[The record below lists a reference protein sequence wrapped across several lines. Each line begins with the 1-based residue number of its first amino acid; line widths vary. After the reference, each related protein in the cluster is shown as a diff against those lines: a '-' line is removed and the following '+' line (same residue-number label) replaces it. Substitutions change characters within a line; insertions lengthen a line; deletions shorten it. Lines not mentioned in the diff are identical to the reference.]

1 MLIYLLLSGA
11 ATSAS
16 FACVCSV
23 HDANAKISPDMPFPP
38 TLTVPLAAA
47 RRELVHWQ
55 VAVRDGSSST
65 ELIPTAEALGIASN
79 ITIRRVAMHELN
91 TTFVPTHPPGRYP
104 DALLP
109 LSMHAPG
116 TAFDGKFLIFSFYNM
131 TEYFTNLMMYFVIIK
146 IFGSCLSGLLAL
158 AQGAA
163 QHDCWHACGG
173 CSDREQR
180 LQLPHLIATQ
190 SRRVRAPARL
200 NAADGLTISWHHHIN
215 LHAKVLN
222 LYRDNMTE
230 LFTYFCP
237 ILFSFFTAAT
247 IHTELR

>member
-1 MLIYLLLSGA
+1 MLMYLLLSGA

-146 IFGSCLSGLLAL
+146 KNSAAAYQVFWLSLKVPHNTTAGMHVADVRIASSDCSCHTS
-158 AQGAA
+158 
-163 QHDCWHACGG
+163 
-173 CSDREQR
+173 
-180 LQLPHLIATQ
+180 LQLKVAEFALPLASTQ
-190 SRRVRAPARL
+190 QTGSQFL
-200 NAADGLTISWHHHIN
+200 GTTIS
-215 LHAKVLN
+215 
-222 LYRDNMTE
+222 T
-230 LFTYFCP
+230 FTPRY
-237 ILFSFFTAAT
+237 
-247 IHTELR
+247 

>member
-55 VAVRDGSSST
+55 VAVRDCSSST

-91 TTFVPTHPPGRYP
+91 TTYVPTHPPGRYP

-116 TAFDGKFLIFSFYNM
+116 TAFDGKF
-131 TEYFTNLMMYFVIIK
+131 
-146 IFGSCLSGLLAL
+146 
-158 AQGAA
+158 
-163 QHDCWHACGG
+163 
-173 CSDREQR
+173 
-180 LQLPHLIATQ
+180 
-190 SRRVRAPARL
+190 
-200 NAADGLTISWHHHIN
+200 
-215 LHAKVLN
+215 
-222 LYRDNMTE
+222 
-230 LFTYFCP
+230 
-237 ILFSFFTAAT
+237 
-247 IHTELR
+247 